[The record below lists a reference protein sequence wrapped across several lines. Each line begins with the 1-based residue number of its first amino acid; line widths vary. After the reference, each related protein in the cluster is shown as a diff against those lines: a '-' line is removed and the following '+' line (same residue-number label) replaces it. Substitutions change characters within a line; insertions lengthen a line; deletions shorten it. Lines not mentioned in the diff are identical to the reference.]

1 MGKMKLKNKT
11 VIIASLFLCLGIV
24 TSCTPKAVE
33 EPSPVGPSTYSVLLN
48 VTSTSNVIF
57 AGSERETT
65 TIHAQLVK
73 FNGLPLSDRTIHFDV
88 RDESGIKTNVGFFD
102 GNQSV
107 KQVTTDQDGNVTVT
121 YHGPLSYELST
132 DATVYIYAI
141 AAWEGKDFIT
151 ESVPLFINR
160 DVTRI
165 KLDLFATPD
174 VLYATSEYPECEI
187 KAIARLANGV
197 PLAGRK
203 IFFSVLSGVGNFE
216 DGTRNTYAE
225 TNADGTAVI
234 TFVGPK
240 NTQLSWNVTTIV
252 RAQIETS
259 TIDDIDPKH
268 EEVEIY
274 IIKGS

>member
-1 MGKMKLKNKT
+1 MKLKNIT
-11 VIIASLFLCLGIV
+11 IIIVSLVLSLGLA
-24 TSCTPKAVE
+24 TSCTNAVE
-33 EPSPVGPSTYSVLLN
+33 EPAPVGPSTYSVLLN
-48 VTSTSNVIF
+48 ITSTANVIF
-57 AGSERETT
+57 AGTQRETT
-65 TIHAQLVK
+65 TIHAELVK
-73 FNGLPLSDRTIHFDV
+73 FNGLPLADRTIFFDV
-88 RDESGIKTNVGFFD
+88 RDINGIKTNVGFFD

-107 KQVTTDQDGNVTVT
+107 KQVTTDQNGSVTVN
-121 YHGPLSYELST
+121 YYGPLSYELAA

-141 AAWEGKDFIT
+141 AAWEGKDLIS
-151 ESVPLFINR
+151 ECLPVFINR
-160 DVTRI
+160 DVTNI

-174 VLYATSEYPECEI
+174 VLYATSQYPECEI

-225 TNADGTAVI
+225 TNAEGTAVI

-240 NTQLSWNVTTIV
+240 NSQLSWNVTTVV
-252 RAQIETS
+252 RAQLETS

-274 IIKGS
+274 IIKGT